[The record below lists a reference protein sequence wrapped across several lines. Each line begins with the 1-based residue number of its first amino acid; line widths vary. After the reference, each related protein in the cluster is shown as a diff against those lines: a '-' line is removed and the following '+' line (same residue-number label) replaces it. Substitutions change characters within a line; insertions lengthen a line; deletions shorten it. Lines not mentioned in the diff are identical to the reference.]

1 MHRKILAIAFSA
13 ATALVAAQAGAQTV
27 YKCRNAAGK
36 ITYASQACADLG
48 LRPVGEV
55 KESINVAPAYKAPPR
70 PAEPEPAAAAAAAA
84 RATPPNAEEAAKPE
98 RRCFK
103 VKTAKGYGT
112 RCNDKP
118 EDDDK

>member
-1 MHRKILAIAFSA
+1 MQMKMLASVFSA
-13 ATALVAAQAGAQTV
+13 ALALVTAQAGAQTV
-27 YKCRNAAGK
+27 YKCQNAAGK
-36 ITYASQACADLG
+36 VTYASQACADLG

-70 PAEPEPAAAAAAAA
+70 RAAPAPAPEAQAAQPKTEKAA
-84 RATPPNAEEAAKPE
+84 EPE